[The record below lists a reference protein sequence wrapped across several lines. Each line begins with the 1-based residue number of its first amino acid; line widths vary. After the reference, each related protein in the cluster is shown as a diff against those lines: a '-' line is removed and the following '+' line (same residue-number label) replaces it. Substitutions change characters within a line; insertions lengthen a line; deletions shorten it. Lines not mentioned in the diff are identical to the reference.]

1 MLYSVL
7 VSAEKSYVELPV
19 ALEGVVTLAEYQA
32 RLRHSSASP
41 ALTRSR
47 SEPASGGGAA
57 GTPRAWCPHWLLAAD
72 TSRR

>member
-32 RLRHSSASP
+32 RHNQSCFACAHALALRACFWRRCGRHAASRVP
-41 ALTRSR
+41 SL
-47 SEPASGGGAA
+47 AA
-57 GTPRAWCPHWLLAAD
+57 GC
-72 TSRR
+72 